1 MPTLLHIVSHSIG
14 SLLPSSVPFE
24 MNVYYYWSLFSFS
37 LSNDSSNELGEEGL
51 VVDRG
56 TEYKDREGID

>member
-1 MPTLLHIVSHSIG
+1 
-14 SLLPSSVPFE
+14 
-24 MNVYYYWSLFSFS
+24 MNIYNYGVWFSFL
-37 LSNDSSNELGEEGL
+37 LSDNSSDELCEEGV